1 MRSLWFLGLLGFALA
16 AMPDIPNLNG
26 PAYKDRV
33 LSIPFA
39 PELTSGTYSGYLKV
53 SDTKALHYYF
63 IESLNSVYNDPLIIW
78 TNGGPGC
85 SSMLGLL

>member
-1 MRSLWFLGLLGFALA
+1 MKVILFFSLLGLSWA
-16 AMPDIPNLNG
+16 AMPDIPNLTG
-26 PAYKDRV
+26 PSYLDRV
-33 LSIPFA
+33 LSVPMA
-39 PELTSGTYSGYLKV
+39 PPLTSGTYSGYLRV

-63 IESLNSVYNDPLIIW
+63 VESLNDVYKDPLIIW